1 MKARARRK
9 AERPGEILEA
19 AFDAFAERGFAATRM
34 EDVAARAGVTK
45 GAIYFYFETKD
56 RLFEETVSHYSQ
68 NMLADAGAMLAS
80 TEGGSAEKLRA
91 FLRYIYSRCA
101 QDRYGRA
108 LIGLMVSDGRSFP
121 QLVERHRRDFFAP
134 AMAMVSDLLAAGAA
148 SGDFRSEIVAHG
160 AEIAIAPSVFLSLMR
175 LIFGATLALD
185 EEAYIACHIDLLLH
199 GLLTPKGRANLSAG
213 KACGKRRAP
222 I

>member
-1 MKARARRK
+1 MKTRARRK
-9 AERPGEILEA
+9 AERPGEILQA

-45 GAIYFYFETKD
+45 GAIYFYFETKE

-80 TEGGSAEKLRA
+80 TEGGCAERLRA
-91 FLRYIYSRCA
+91 LLLHIYGRCA

-108 LIGLMVSDGRSFP
+108 LIGLMVSDGRNFP
-121 QLVERHRRDFFAP
+121 RLVERHRRDFFAP
-134 AMAMVSDLLAAGAA
+134 AMGMVSDLLAAGAA
-148 SGDFRSEIVAHG
+148 SGDFRPEIVAHG
-160 AEIAIAPSVFLSLMR
+160 AEIAVAPSVFLSLMR
-175 LIFGATLALD
+175 LIFGASLALD
-185 EEAYIACHIDLLLH
+185 EEAYIACHIDLLLQ
-199 GLLTPKGRANLSAG
+199 GLLTTKGRKNLSSR
-213 KACGKRRAP
+213 KACGEGRAP